1 MTMFLYYLKKEMG
14 MSLLKSMEM
23 LILDLVLQTTIFQM
37 TFLELKKCIKIQV
50 VMLRVLKMKKPGS
63 QNKNEKSYSIIK
75 LEKIATLIELPTEDL
90 DILPNKRPELVTLNP
105 IQIFNLIFSENF
117 NEEFQ
122 FLN

>member
-1 MTMFLYYLKKEMG
+1 
-14 MSLLKSMEM
+14 
-23 LILDLVLQTTIFQM
+23 
-37 TFLELKKCIKIQV
+37 
-50 VMLRVLKMKKPGS
+50 MLRVLKMKKPGS